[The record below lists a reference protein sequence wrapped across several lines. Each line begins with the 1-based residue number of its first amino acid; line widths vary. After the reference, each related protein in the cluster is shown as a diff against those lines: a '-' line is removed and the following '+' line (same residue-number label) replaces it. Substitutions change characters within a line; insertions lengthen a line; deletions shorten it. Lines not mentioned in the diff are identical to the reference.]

1 LEGDSGMTKF
11 SSLFVLGILCASLS
25 LPSRAQIADPD
36 SACVEPTQAKTNL
49 RLFEAIESTEAWPE
63 KSAQI
68 KKVINQGAALNCAF
82 PTQTGENHYGFY
94 NHFDLPSEEEVKK
107 TLATPVLTDP
117 WAVLAAKA
125 PLTSFV
131 VGSQHLQKVLRYT
144 TDKATWEARA
154 QAIREAILK
163 GAQLDPLPPKTPLN
177 PIENPHVI
185 IHNECNRVNQY
196 MIKNVAFEAT
206 PGFLVTGNLFIPLNK
221 KGPFPG
227 ILVPHGHF
235 GRWAGYARTLPEN
248 QILCTRLAEMG
259 AVVFTYDMV
268 GWGDSQQLNH
278 PDFYGFWVFG
288 NHTHFK
294 DGTKNNL
301 LALQLWDSIRAVDYL
316 GSLRDE
322 NERPLVDCRRI
333 GVTGASGGGTQALYL
348 AAVDPRIAAA
358 SLVVIV
364 AAGHTGNDYCEDGM
378 PVYTV
383 EGQRKTNNTEIA
395 ATFAPKPMLF
405 ISDGHDWTR
414 WFPKSNYPYIK
425 KIWGLYDMANRGL
438 NFHFPG
444 EYHDYKRNKRD
455 VVYDFFGVAFGLP
468 KLPADAADGDAH
480 DNDEGVDLE
489 PRESLKV
496 FTADFPR
503 PNVPMRHLE
512 PR

>member
-1 LEGDSGMTKF
+1 MTKF
-11 SSLFVLGILCASLS
+11 GALFALSILLASLS
-25 LPSRAQIADPD
+25 LPLRAQTTDPD
-36 SACVEPTQAKTNL
+36 SACLGPA
-49 RLFEAIESTEAWPE
+49 RL
-63 KSAQI
+63 
-68 KKVINQGAALNCAF
+68 
-82 PTQTGENHYGFY
+82 
-94 NHFDLPSEEEVKK
+94 SEDEVKK
-107 TLATPVLTDP
+107 TPAKPVLTDS
-117 WAVLAAKA
+117 WSVLAAKA

-131 VGSQHLQKVLRYT
+131 VSGQHLQEVLRYT

-154 QAIREAILK
+154 QAIRKAILK
-163 GAQLDPLPPKTPLN
+163 GARLDPLPPKTPLS
-177 PIENPHVI
+177 PIENPRVI
-185 IHNECNRVNQY
+185 IHNERHRVNQY

-206 PGFLVTGNLFIPLNK
+206 PGFFVTGNLFIPLNK
-221 KGPFPG
+221 EGPFPG

-235 GRWAGYARTLPEN
+235 GPWGGYARTLPEN

-278 PDFYGFWVFG
+278 PDFYGFWVFE

-316 GSLRDE
+316 ESLRDE
-322 NERPLVDCRRI
+322 NERPLVDSRRI

-358 SLVVIV
+358 ALVVMV
-364 AAGHTGNDYCEDGM
+364 AAGHTGDDYCEDGM
-378 PVYTV
+378 PVHTV

-425 KIWGLYDMANRGL
+425 KIWGFYNMANRGL
-438 NFHFPG
+438 NSHFPK

-468 KLPADAADGDAH
+468 KLRADAADDDEH
-480 DNDEGVDLE
+480 DNAEGVDLE
-489 PRESLKV
+489 PRQSLRV

-503 PNVPMRHLE
+503 PKVPMSHLE